1 MAQRIGSKIEE
12 KKADEKSSSTTNS
25 KKPDFQSNFA
35 NKYYTNDS
43 VPSQPMKVQE
53 PSPVSEVLVN
63 SFKNETEQDQS
74 MFYGDIEKIDEVDEI
89 EDDTFME

>member
-1 MAQRIGSKIEE
+1 
-12 KKADEKSSSTTNS
+12 
-25 KKPDFQSNFA
+25 
-35 NKYYTNDS
+35 
-43 VPSQPMKVQE
+43 MKVQE